1 MKVQQNSVD
10 SYLEDIVIRA
20 GERAADQEA
29 RQEIKERAAAIDRIA
44 DEMDK
49 RFVHEFRL
57 YSVCY
62 QLLLPL
68 QMTRRLATA
77 EIARDADVGAHSLSL

>member
-1 MKVQQNSVD
+1 MMKVQQDNVD

-29 RQEIKERAAAIDRIA
+29 RQDIKEHAAAIGRIA

-49 RFVHEFRL
+49 RFVYAMHL
-57 YSVCY
+57 W
-62 QLLLPL
+62 PH
-68 QMTRRLATA
+68 
-77 EIARDADVGAHSLSL
+77 ILSHTTLFTKKW

>member
-1 MKVQQNSVD
+1 MMKVQQNSVD

-57 YSVCY
+57 S
-62 QLLLPL
+62 
-68 QMTRRLATA
+68 AT
-77 EIARDADVGAHSLSL
+77 HYYYHLK